1 MPQSYSNNWIHCVWR
16 TKNSRKILLKSFRYE
31 LFIHIKGYAD
41 RHDIT
46 LDVINGVLDHVHAL
60 IRLKT
65 TQSVADIVGALK
77 GESSFWVN
85 KNVILDERFEWQAGY
100 GVISVS
106 PHEIDRIR
114 SYIYGQEL
122 HHMNKTLKEEV
133 VEFTKNIHKQRP
145 SGLQ

>member
-16 TKNSRKILLKSFRYE
+16 TKNSRKTLLKSFRYE
-31 LFIHIKGYAD
+31 LFIHMKEYAD

-46 LDVINGVLDHVHAL
+46 LDIINGVWDHVHAL
-60 IRLKT
+60 VRLKT

-106 PHEIDRIR
+106 PYEIDRIR
-114 SYIYGQEL
+114 SYIYDQEF
-122 HHMNKTLKEEV
+122 HHKNKTLKEELG
-133 VEFTKNIHKQRP
+133 EFTKNIHKQRP